1 MYGISGAFEEQLA
14 FVATTAARELSLQVE
29 KEALEEQ
36 QGSMSKTEVMDTLLQ
51 DDGEVFEERWAFIL
65 TTEVQEFLL
74 PVDRDIPEEELV
86 SVVLMGLRESSV
98 HSVIS
103 KLYLWEEEGKAESRT
118 LEHFRALLLP
128 QRIWQAVLL
137 PWGPNQCVPV
147 APSLPTAY
155 RSSGQVRNAVRL

>member
-1 MYGISGAFEEQLA
+1 MYGISGAFEEQLV
-14 FVATTAARELSLQVE
+14 FVATMAARELSLQVE

-103 KLYLWEEEGKAESRT
+103 KLYLWEEEEEGKAP
-118 LEHFRALLLP
+118 EHFRALLLP